1 MKHDIRNRVDVY
13 VLVDTFYK
21 KIRKDAVLGPIFNDH
36 VEDWSEHLIHLTD
49 FWESSL
55 FFVNKYKDDP
65 LKKHIKVDAA
75 VDHYLTE
82 KHFGIWLNYWIQT
95 LDELF
100 EGDKVRIAKN
110 RARKMGTFI
119 YVKLFEARKLK

>member
-21 KIRKDAVLGPIFNDH
+21 KIRKDPVLGPIFNGH
-36 VEDWSEHLIHLTD
+36 ISDWNAHLIHLTD

-55 FFVNKYKDDP
+55 FFVNKYKGNP
-65 LKKHIKVDAA
+65 LEKHIEVDAG
-75 VDHYLTE
+75 VDHSITE
-82 KHFGIWLNYWIQT
+82 KHFGIWLNHWIQT
-95 LDELF
+95 LDELY
-100 EGDKVRIAKN
+100 EGDKVYIAKN

-119 YVKLFEARKLK
+119 YVKLFEARKTT